1 VGATLTGASGSKG
14 RRGLSFGAVARV
26 LCAVAMISVVAIVA
40 SPVRAQADP
49 VPLTAIGKPGAALQR
64 QYPALGQTA
73 HVATAATASAAAMG
87 LTGSP
92 ASLAFGN
99 QRVGT
104 YGAGQRVVLTNVS
117 ASPISVE
124 ELYLTG
130 DNYKD
135 FFGSANCTSTNAVYS
150 FVLAA
155 GASCDIEV
163 YFSPTALNVRT
174 AVLGAV
180 VGSTFEAIS
189 HLSGTGT
196 EGYFIAGA
204 AGEVGSFGDAEF
216 AGDMSTNALN
226 SPIVSLATTR
236 NGAGY
241 WLLGQDGGIF
251 SFGNAG
257 FFGSTGGI
265 QLNKPVV
272 GLAPTSE
279 SNGYWL
285 VASDGGIF
293 SFGYARFFGSMGG
306 SPLNQP
312 IVGMAATPDGNGYW
326 LVASDGGIFS
336 FGDAGFYGSTGA
348 IHLNQ
353 PIVGMAA
360 TPDGKGYW
368 LVASDGGIFSFG
380 DAGFYGSTGAI
391 HLNQPIVGM
400 AATPNGGGYWM
411 VASDGGIFSFGDAP
425 FLGSLVSDGVNTNDV
440 IGIAGTAP
448 PLQALPSP

>member
-1 VGATLTGASGSKG
+1 VSATLTGAAGSKG
-14 RRGLSFGAVARV
+14 RRGLSFGVVGRV
-26 LCAVAMISVVAIVA
+26 LCAMAMVSLLAIVA

-49 VPLTAIGKPGAALQR
+49 VALTMPGKAGGVLHR
-64 QYPALGQTA
+64 QYRALGHTA
-73 HVATAATASAAAMG
+73 HVATPATAAVTDLG

-92 ASLAFGN
+92 TSLAFGN

-104 YGAGQRVVLTNVS
+104 YGAGQQVVLTNVS
-117 ASPISVE
+117 ASPISVK

-155 GASCDIEV
+155 GASCEIEV

-174 AVLGAV
+174 AVLDAV
-180 VGSTFEAIS
+180 VGSTFEVIS
-189 HLSGTGT
+189 HLSGSGT

-216 AGDMSTNALN
+216 AGGMSTSVLNA
-226 SPIVSLATTR
+226 PIVSLATTR

-257 FFGSTGGI
+257 FYGSTGGI

-272 GLAPTSE
+272 GLAPTSD

-293 SFGYARFFGSMGG
+293 SFGDAPFYGSMGG

-312 IVGMAATPDGNGYW
+312 IVSMAAAPDGNGYW

-336 FGDAGFYGSTGA
+336 FGDAKFYGSMGGS
-348 IHLNQ
+348 HLNQ

-380 DAGFYGSTGAI
+380 DAGFYGSAGAI
-391 HLNQPIVGM
+391 HLNQAIVGM
-400 AATPNGGGYWM
+400 AATPDGGGYWL
-411 VASDGGIFSFGDAP
+411 VASDGGIFSYGDAP
-425 FLGSLVSDGVNTNDV
+425 FLGSLGSDGISTNDV

-448 PLQALPSP
+448 PL